1 MADERFMNAIPTNG
15 YMERV
20 RTVCAAHESLLESSN
35 EMDPR
40 WNNGWFARYRRPVL
54 TAEHIP
60 LIWRYDFDPAQNP
73 RFLERLGVNAVFN
86 AGALEHDGKVHILAR
101 VEGVDRKSFFALAVS
116 ESGTDKFRFVGDPI
130 CFADAEDPATNMYD
144 MRLTRH
150 ADGWIY
156 GVFCVE
162 RADPQRKAG
171 DLSSAVAQC
180 GIVRTKDFTNWE
192 RLADIRTPSPQQRN
206 VVLHPEFVDGQFAFY
221 TRPQDGFIDA
231 GSGSGIGW
239 GLAPDITRAVIEK
252 EVIIDE
258 RIYHTIKETKNGAG
272 APPIK
277 TPQGWL
283 HIAHGVRG
291 CAAGLRYVLYA
302 FLCDLREP
310 WRKIASPGGYF
321 LAPWGV
327 EEFIGDVGNVA
338 FCNGVVTR
346 QDGTVLVYYATAD
359 TRLHVASTTV
369 ETLVD
374 YVLNTPE
381 DALRSMDCAAQRRDL
396 AARNRSFHAANPEL
410 NPLKES

>member
-1 MADERFMNAIPTNG
+1 M
-15 YMERV
+15 
-20 RTVCAAHESLLESSN
+20 
-35 EMDPR
+35 
-40 WNNGWFARYRRPVL
+40 
-54 TAEHIP
+54 
-60 LIWRYDFDPAQNP
+60 
-73 RFLERLGVNAVFN
+73 
-86 AGALEHDGKVHILAR
+86 EHDGNIHILAR
-101 VEGVDRKSFFALAVS
+101 VEGVDRKSFFGLAVS
-116 ESGTDKFRFVGDPI
+116 DSGTDKFRFIGDPI
-130 CFADAEDPATNMYD
+130 SFSDAEDPATNMYD

-150 ADGWIY
+150 EDGWIY

-162 RADPQRKAG
+162 RPNPLRKAG

-180 GIVRTKDFTNWE
+180 GIVRTKGFTDWE

-206 VVLHPEFVDGQFAFY
+206 VVLHPEFVQGQYAFY

-252 EVIIDE
+252 ETIIDE
-258 RIYHTIKETKNGAG
+258 RIYHTIKESKNGAG

-277 TPQGWL
+277 TPEGWL

-291 CAAGLRYVLYA
+291 CAAGMRYVLYA

-310 WRKIASPGGYF
+310 WKKIASPGGYF

-327 EEFIGDVGNVA
+327 EEFSGDVGNVA
-338 FCNGVVTR
+338 FCNGVVSR
-346 QDGTVLVYYATAD
+346 EDGTVLIYYATAD

-374 YVLNTPE
+374 YVLHTPP
-381 DALRSMDCAAQRRDL
+381 DALRSADCVAQRRALAGHNRDVL
-396 AARNRSFHAANPEL
+396 AAHPEIASL
-410 NPLKES
+410 VPVVG